1 LQALTDEEI
10 MSTMLVTVVFEFEN
24 VEPGSPE
31 DEEIWSAIDND
42 CRALRAD
49 YDASQVYV
57 KSTDFKD

>member
-1 LQALTDEEI
+1 

-57 KSTDFKD
+57 KSTNFKD